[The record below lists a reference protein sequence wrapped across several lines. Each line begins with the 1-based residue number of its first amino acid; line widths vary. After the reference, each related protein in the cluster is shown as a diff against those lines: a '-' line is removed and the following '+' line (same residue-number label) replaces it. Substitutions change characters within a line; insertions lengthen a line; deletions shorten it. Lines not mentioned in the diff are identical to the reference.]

1 MGMIQNVL
9 TWWMLWIISPFL
21 ALPLNILFALHY
33 SEEVF
38 VYKTAGKVDKL
49 PYNFQKKLSSCSNGN
64 DIPLPAETSEG
75 HNSFSKLTV
84 NILAW
89 KLLAMT
95 IEVTFII
102 TIE

>member
-1 MGMIQNVL
+1 MNVSIFDL
-9 TWWMLWIISPFL
+9 PFL
-21 ALPLNILFALHY
+21 ICRYVLFPTT
-33 SEEVF
+33 F
-38 VYKTAGKVDKL
+38 
-49 PYNFQKKLSSCSNGN
+49 KKLSSCSNGN

-89 KLLAMT
+89 KILAMT

>member
-1 MGMIQNVL
+1 M
-9 TWWMLWIISPFL
+9 
-21 ALPLNILFALHY
+21 Y
-33 SEEVF
+33 SSLQLSE
-38 VYKTAGKVDKL
+38 
-49 PYNFQKKLSSCSNGN
+49 KLSSCSNGN
-64 DIPLPAETSEG
+64 NIPLPAETSEG

-89 KLLAMT
+89 KILAMT